1 MKEKKIYHK
10 FHKNQDFVHLIQI
23 IYQMHY
29 LKNLNFKKIKNKKIN
44 NSLLILILIIKLILN
59 QNLKFY
65 YLQKLLNYLQVK
77 KLLNNK
83 QYKYNKFKQFKFQKN
98 NNNL

>member
-83 QYKYNKFKQFKFQKN
+83 QYKYNNYKQFKSQKN